1 MSIFLSPHNDDET
14 LFGAFTLL
22 REKPL
27 VVVVTD
33 GYIQA
38 GRGERVAAMERRFET
53 RQAMDI
59 LGCSVLF
66 GGIRD
71 TELTREALERA
82 FKQLY
87 TKDVVYAPKPY
98 PNGNPHHNLVGEVAS
113 LFPNVV
119 YYATYFKDN
128 LYEIGDVEV
137 KPTEEEL
144 RLKQQALQCYDSQL
158 KLPSTR
164 PHFEAVLNKSEWTY
178 K

>member
-27 VVVVTD
+27 VVVITD

-38 GRGERVAAMERRFET
+38 ERGERVTAMERRFET
-53 RQAMDI
+53 RQAMEL

-71 TELTREALERA
+71 TELTKEALERA
-82 FKQLY
+82 LKRLY
-87 TKDVVYAPKPY
+87 TTDIVYAPKPY
-98 PNGNPHHNLVGEVAS
+98 PNGNPQHNLVGEVAA

-119 YYATYFKDN
+119 YYATYSKDN
-128 LYEIGDVEV
+128 LYEIGDVEI

-144 RLKQQALQCYDSQL
+144 QLKQKALQCYESQL

-164 PHFEAVLNKSEWTY
+164 PHFEAVLNKSEWIY